1 MSGASFRKI
10 GNSVCWWCSEK
21 QRFVTRFT
29 QFSSQTIQGSFLRS
43 RETVMKVGKMKL
55 LHYFNWHWN
64 VRFENWIISFSIKVL
79 ELRPFEFFNI
89 FPPFDWIL
97 FFLKHIRDIS
107 FDNRT
112 FLNLGIQILFPLN
125 VTTVVSFPW
134 LLIKRIKNIFGIVSM
149 HHIDLFC

>member
-1 MSGASFRKI
+1 MQREAEICDTIYSIFESNNSRIFFAVT
-10 GNSVCWWCSEK
+10 GNSDES
-21 QRFVTRFT
+21 
-29 QFSSQTIQGSFLRS
+29 
-43 RETVMKVGKMKL
+43 GKMKL

-89 FPPFDWIL
+89 FPPFDWIM

-134 LLIKRIKNIFGIVSM
+134 LLIKRIRNIFGIVSM